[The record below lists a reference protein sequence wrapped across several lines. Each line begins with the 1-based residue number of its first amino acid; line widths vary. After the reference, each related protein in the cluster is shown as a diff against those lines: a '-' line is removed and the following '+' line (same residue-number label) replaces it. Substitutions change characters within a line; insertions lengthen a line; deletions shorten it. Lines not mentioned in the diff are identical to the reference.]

1 MNRIYSRRLLTAL
14 GVSVAVAIG
23 ASSMSS
29 AQPAPRPLPGNP
41 TYNQDRGGPPD
52 RRDDRQYSRR
62 ENRLEQR
69 LDYLHSQIRITPAQ
83 QRLWDDFANAVR
95 ETSDRI
101 ADQRPGFDRDRGGY
115 RGRPDDRA
123 DQYRRDNDRRDA
135 PSVLDRLER
144 RQDILA
150 RQNNRLNRL
159 VTTLRP
165 LYDALSPDQKRVADR
180 ELFQPGLGD
189 YGRGRF
195 TRFEG
200 FNNRPSYDRE
210 YR

>member
-52 RRDDRQYSRR
+52 RRDDRQNNRR
-62 ENRLEQR
+62 EDRLERR
-69 LDYLHSQIRITPAQ
+69 LDYLHSQLRITSAQ

-95 ETSDRI
+95 QTSDRI
-101 ADQRPGFDRDRGGY
+101 ADQRPGFDRDRDGY
-115 RGRPDDRA
+115 RGPRDDRN
-123 DQYRRDNDRRDA
+123 DQYRRDNDRRNP
-135 PSVLDRLER
+135 PSILDRLER
-144 RQDILA
+144 RQENLA
-150 RQNNRLNRL
+150 QRSDQLNRL

-180 ELFQPGLGD
+180 ELFQPRGD
-189 YGRGRF
+189 FGRGRF
-195 TRFEG
+195 TRFDRS
-200 FNNRPSYDRE
+200 NDRPYYDRE